1 MSLFWQEHC
10 SRLCAV
16 IHHGSLWDMSPART
30 ARALARETITR
41 EILDAAR
48 ARLTTDGA
56 AALSLRAVARDVE
69 MVSSA
74 VYRYFPS
81 RDALLTALLIE
92 AYDELGEAAEA
103 ADAGVTDRS
112 DVAARWLAT
121 FRAVRAWCVAHPG
134 EFGLLY
140 GTPVP
145 GYAAPRDTV
154 DPATRVV
161 RVLVRIVGDAYAAGA
176 RPPAGAVGSRPAGGS
191 AGSHPAEAQAAPGP
205 GTVAPALSFIAE
217 HSLVR
222 EADLSDDGLPEAV
235 RRAVMAWTA
244 LFGSI
249 SFELFGHLVGSVTD
263 PEEWLDEVALRL
275 AADLGIHA

>member
-1 MSLFWQEHC
+1 
-10 SRLCAV
+10 
-16 IHHGSLWDMSPART
+16 MSPART
-30 ARALARETITR
+30 ARALAREAITR
-41 EILDAAR
+41 EILDSAR
-48 ARLTTDGA
+48 ARLATDGA

-92 AYDELGEAAEA
+92 AYGELGHAAES
-103 ADAGVTDRS
+103 ADAGVADRS
-112 DVAARWLAT
+112 DTAARWLAT
-121 FRAVRAWCVAHPG
+121 FRAVRVWCVAHPG

-176 RPPAGAVGSRPAGGS
+176 RPPVVPTAGATT
-191 AGSHPAEAQAAPGP
+191 
-205 GTVAPALSFIAE
+205 GTVAPALAFIAE
-217 HSLVR
+217 HGLMA
-222 EADLSDDGLPEAV
+222 EPDLSDAELPEVV
-235 RRAVMAWTA
+235 RRALMAWTA
-244 LFGSI
+244 LFGVL

-263 PEEWLDEVALRL
+263 PEAWLDQVALRL
-275 AADLGIHA
+275 AADLGIQA

>member
-1 MSLFWQEHC
+1 
-10 SRLCAV
+10 
-16 IHHGSLWDMSPART
+16 MSPART

-41 EILDAAR
+41 EILDSAR
-48 ARLTTDGA
+48 ARLSTDGA

-74 VYRYFPS
+74 IYRYFPS

-92 AYDELGEAAEA
+92 SYDELGAAAEA
-103 ADAGVTDRS
+103 ADAEVADRS
-112 DVAARWLAT
+112 DVTARWLAT

-161 RVLVRIVGDAYAAGA
+161 RVLISIVGDAYAAGA
-176 RPPAGAVGSRPAGGS
+176 RPPLAPPAGA
-191 AGSHPAEAQAAPGP
+191 AAPASI
-205 GTVAPALSFIAE
+205 APALAFVTE
-217 HSLVR
+217 HGLMGD
-222 EADLSDDGLPEAV
+222 ADLSDDELPEVV
-235 RRAVMAWTA
+235 RRAVMAWTT
-244 LFGSI
+244 LFGLL
-249 SFELFGHLVGSVTD
+249 SFELFGHQVGSVAD
-263 PEEWLDEVALRL
+263 PAAWLDEVALRL
-275 AADLGIHA
+275 GADLGFRA

>member
-1 MSLFWQEHC
+1 
-10 SRLCAV
+10 
-16 IHHGSLWDMSPART
+16 MSPART

-41 EILDAAR
+41 EILDSAR
-48 ARLTTDGA
+48 ARLTTDGP

-92 AYDELGEAAEA
+92 AYDELGAAAEA
-103 ADAGVTDRS
+103 ADAAVADRA
-112 DVAARWLAT
+112 DTTARWLAT

-154 DPATRVV
+154 APATRVV
-161 RVLVRIVGDAYAAGA
+161 RVLVGIVGDAYAAGA
-176 RPPAGAVGSRPAGGS
+176 RPAVVPLSGA
-191 AGSHPAEAQAAPGP
+191 AAAP
-205 GTVAPALSFIAE
+205 GTVAPALEFLAE
-217 HSLVR
+217 HGLMR
-222 EADLSDDGLPEAV
+222 ETDLSDEALPETI
-235 RRAVMAWTA
+235 RRTLMAWTA
-244 LFGSI
+244 LFGTI
-249 SFELFGHLVGSVTD
+249 SFELFGHLVGPVAD
-263 PEEWLDEVALRL
+263 PEAWLDEVALRFG
-275 AADLGIHA
+275 ADLGIGV